1 MQLKSIKMEVN
12 NFTVIESIYGRI
24 IVDRHCDYQIDA
36 LAKTGR
42 THIESEL
49 KNIFN
54 VLDHVPDGSIIIDGG
69 TNIGLFSIPVA
80 QKVKHRNIK
89 VVGFEPQRILAYAL
103 GGTIALND
111 LENCWI
117 HNLALSDKPRTVTL
131 PEVNYS
137 KVSDYGTIKV
147 SDIIANIEESKYLGN
162 RLVDA
167 VTIDSLELPN
177 IKFIKLDIEGY
188 EIPAINGAI
197 NTIRKEKPFL
207 WIEYF
212 LIGLDK
218 IVETINKIAPYKIYV
233 MDPQNILCV
242 PD

>member
-1 MQLKSIKMEVN
+1 MEVN

-80 QKVKHRNIK
+80 QKVKNRNIK

-111 LENCWI
+111 LENCWV
-117 HNLALSDKPRTVTL
+117 HNLALSDIIRTVRL
-131 PEVNYS
+131 PEVNYN
-137 KVSDYGTIKV
+137 KVADYGTVQV
-147 SDIIANIEESKYLGN
+147 SDDVQISENKYLN
-162 RLVDA
+162 NILVDA
-167 VTIDSLELPN
+167 VSIDSLELPN

-197 NTIRKEKPFL
+197 NTIRKDKPFL

-212 LIGLDK
+212 LVGLDK
-218 IVETINKIAPYKIYV
+218 IVETLNKIAPYKIYI

-242 PD
+242 PE

>member
-1 MQLKSIKMEVN
+1 MEVN

-111 LENCWI
+111 LENCWV
-117 HNLALSDKPRTVTL
+117 HNLALSDIIRTVRL
-131 PEVNYS
+131 PEVNYN
-137 KVSDYGTIKV
+137 KVADYGTVQV
-147 SDIIANIEESKYLGN
+147 SDDVQVSENKYLN
-162 RLVDA
+162 NILVDA
-167 VTIDSLELPN
+167 VSIDSLELPN

-197 NTIRKEKPFL
+197 NTIRKDKPFL

-212 LIGLDK
+212 LVGLDK
-218 IVETINKIAPYKIYV
+218 IVETLNKIAPYKIYI

-242 PD
+242 PE

>member
-1 MQLKSIKMEVN
+1 MEVN

-54 VLDHVPDGSIIIDGG
+54 VLGHIPDGSVIIDGG

-111 LENCWI
+111 LENCWV
-117 HNLALSDKPRTVTL
+117 HNLALSDIIRTVRL
-131 PEVNYS
+131 PEVNYN
-137 KVSDYGTIKV
+137 KVADYGTVQV
-147 SDIIANIEESKYLGN
+147 SDDVQISENKYLN
-162 RLVDA
+162 NILVDA
-167 VTIDSLELPN
+167 VSIDSLELPN

-197 NTIRKEKPFL
+197 NTIRKDKPFL

-212 LIGLDK
+212 LVGLDK
-218 IVETINKIAPYKIYV
+218 IVETLNKIAPYKIYI

-242 PD
+242 PE